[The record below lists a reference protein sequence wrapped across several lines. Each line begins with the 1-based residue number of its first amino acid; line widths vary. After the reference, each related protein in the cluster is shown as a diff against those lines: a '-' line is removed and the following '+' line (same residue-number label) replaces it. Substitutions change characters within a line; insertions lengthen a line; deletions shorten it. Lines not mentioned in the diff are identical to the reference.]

1 MSFATLR
8 VIFAAITLVSGVF
21 FLESRSDTVR
31 WGNHNTVQPS
41 SDWYFP
47 PSLLGCHVFTEGKGW
62 TVLLLQMKNKW
73 TWMENCRG
81 MERDHYFCG
90 TMSTTRSH
98 TRNQDP
104 PQWKERFVSMAAHF
118 SAVNV
123 AIIMEIGQLKMLQL
137 IPLTNAAIH
146 NAMNSPLPVI
156 SSFFYFI

>member
-1 MSFATLR
+1 
-8 VIFAAITLVSGVF
+8 
-21 FLESRSDTVR
+21 
-31 WGNHNTVQPS
+31 
-41 SDWYFP
+41 
-47 PSLLGCHVFTEGKGW
+47 
-62 TVLLLQMKNKW
+62 
-73 TWMENCRG
+73 MENCRG